1 MKILWVT
8 NLLFEHHRTMMGQD
22 ASQVTGGGWLNAAY
36 TASVGEKDIQLHI
49 VTVANIAQRKTGEK
63 DGNVFYILPGGGSR
77 NYDIDSALNK
87 KEWERL
93 REEVQ
98 PDAVVVWGTE
108 TRHAYLAVKTMQGL
122 PIALYMQ
129 GVMSSIAGHFY
140 EGVPHKYQCCTI
152 RDYLNKLDK
161 SSELHHYQR
170 QTALEA
176 EMFRMATAAI
186 VENDWCE
193 DMCRVVNP
201 RLKIYRNKLPI
212 REIFYK
218 GERSSD
224 KMLPHTIFTN
234 AGGYPI
240 KGHHILFKALV
251 KVRQQYPD
259 FKCHVPG
266 PKLSLF
272 DGVKRTTGFSLYV
285 KKLIQENG
293 LHQNIIYTG
302 PLTSEQMVEHLE
314 TCNVYVM
321 PSIVENH
328 SSSLIEAMIVGA
340 PCVTSLVGGVA
351 GLVRHNDNALL
362 YNSLDADSLAGC
374 IIRLFENPDLS
385 AVLGKNARMIRE
397 ARSGSFGD
405 EMLNIYSDL
414 IK

>member
-36 TASVGEKDIQLHI
+36 TASTGVEDLQLHI
-49 VTVANIAQRKTGEK
+49 VTVANIAQRQTGER
-63 DGNVFYILPGGGSR
+63 DGNVFYILPGGGTR
-77 NYDIDSALNK
+77 NYDIDSVSNK

-93 REEVQ
+93 REEIH
-98 PDAVVVWGTE
+98 PDAVVIWGTE

-129 GVMSSIAGHFY
+129 GVMSSISGHFY
-140 EGVPHKYQCCTI
+140 EGLPHKYQCRTI

-170 QTALEA
+170 QTPLEA
-176 EMFRMATAAI
+176 EMFKMATAAI

-218 GERSSD
+218 GEWSSD
-224 KMLPHTIFTN
+224 KMVPHTIFTN

-240 KGHHILFKALV
+240 KGHHILFEALA

-259 FKCHVPG
+259 FKCYVPG

-272 DGVKRTTGFSLYV
+272 DGVKRTTGFSLYLNQ
-285 KKLIQENG
+285 LIQENN
-293 LHQNIIYTG
+293 LQKNIIYTG

-314 TCNVYVM
+314 TCNAYVM

-340 PCVTSLVGGVA
+340 PCVSSLVGGTA
-351 GLVRHNDNALL
+351 GLVQYGVDALL
-362 YNSLDADSLAGC
+362 YNSLDSDSLAGC
-374 IIRLFENPDLS
+374 IIRLFANPDQ
-385 AVLGKNARMIRE
+385 AVSLGRNARKIRD
-397 ARSGSFGD
+397 ARSASFGD